1 MMKNIYTI
9 LLVGLFTVSC
19 NNSNSSETSNLFG
32 EVKQNDE
39 KSQMVQKLFEA
50 VEAEDASYLQ
60 NIFSDDLK
68 HTNPDGVVVNKEEF
82 MTGIENIFD
91 MFDNIKF
98 KKSEYEEYENL
109 EIETTYYKNGKIW
122 TNIWSEMSAKGNYSG
137 NEMNFR
143 FHISYLWDGDKIIKE
158 VQFFNPTAFNSEGLA
173 KEMSLDK

>member
-1 MMKNIYTI
+1 MKNIYTI

-98 KKSEYEEYENL
+98 KKSEYEEYVNL

-143 FHISYLWDGDKIIKE
+143 FHISYLWDGDKIIEE

>member
-143 FHISYLWDGDKIIKE
+143 FHISYLWDGDKIIEE
-158 VQFFNPTAFNSEGLA
+158 VQFFNPTAFNSEDLA

>member
-1 MMKNIYTI
+1 MKRIYTV
-9 LLVGLFTVSC
+9 LLIGLFIISC
-19 NNSNSSETSNLFG
+19 NNTTSKTDDSFG
-32 EVKQNDE
+32 VVLNDDE

-68 HTNPDGVVVNKEEF
+68 HTNPDGVVINKEEF

-122 TNIWSEMSAKGNYSG
+122 TNIWSEMSAEGNYSG

-143 FHISYLWDGDKIIKE
+143 FHISYLWDGDKIIEE
-158 VQFFNPTAFNSEGLA
+158 VQFFNPAAFNDEGQA
-173 KEMSLDK
+173 KEMSLKK

>member
-1 MMKNIYTI
+1 MKRIYTF
-9 LLVGLFTVSC
+9 LLIGLFTISC
-19 NNSNSSETSNLFG
+19 NNTTSKTDDSFG
-32 EVKQNDE
+32 VVLNDDE
-39 KSQMVQKLFEA
+39 KSQMVQKLFDA

-68 HTNPDGVVVNKEEF
+68 HTNPDGVVINKEEF

-143 FHISYLWDGDKIIKE
+143 FHISYLWDGDKIIEE
-158 VQFFNPTAFNSEGLA
+158 VQFFNPAAFNDEGQA
-173 KEMSLDK
+173 KEMSLEK

>member
-1 MMKNIYTI
+1 MKRIYTV
-9 LLVGLFTVSC
+9 LLIGLFIISC
-19 NNSNSSETSNLFG
+19 NNTTSKTDDSFG
-32 EVKQNDE
+32 VVLNDDE

-68 HTNPDGVVVNKEEF
+68 HTNPDGVVINKEEF

-122 TNIWSEMSAKGNYSG
+122 TNIWSEMSAEGNYSG

-143 FHISYLWDGDKIIKE
+143 FHISYLWDGDKIIEE
-158 VQFFNPTAFNSEGLA
+158 VQFFNPAAFNDESQA
-173 KEMSLDK
+173 KEMSLKK

>member
-143 FHISYLWDGDKIIKE
+143 FHISYLWDRDKIIEE